1 MKKLFIDLDEDA
13 IKATPFR
20 PGDTFTGKVNFNT
33 SASLRYTCIKV
44 RFVGLV
50 STKVAKSIE
59 EVYVLNQQTVLL
71 GNPNNATISV
81 LEEGKHSWPFHFT
94 VPLQHLPSS
103 GKYRHGTVKYT
114 LTAIVTSTKFLG
126 GVQDIKFN
134 KNIDLVDHVHDSN
147 YSNAVSIVGSSNTKL
162 YTNNDRH
169 LATAAVS
176 IPRSAYRPGQVLT
189 LSVDLAHPQKIR
201 RDPGC
206 WIQLIR
212 KESYSAKE
220 QMREYSHIVAASAH
234 AIKVE
239 SGSHTGKILAEI
251 TLPVDATPTMDTTK
265 IISIQY
271 HILFLFDMRSQTGFF
286 ERKSKKTV
294 NQKLRKKILDSP
306 GGFEVDLPIIM
317 DIVAESRPPLEMP
330 MEYQALVAEETRQ
343 RDSFYG
349 NPYDSIVV
357 STSQLAITPTPAPSV
372 QDYFSSPVLSASGS
386 PSLFPASSPSPSLYP
401 ISSPSQSSF
410 PVSSL
415 STPSPAVTR
424 IQDPFSASSK
434 AAYIPQTQY
443 VRTVPPRYSTLLPS
457 FKPRGGETSQGS
469 SSMAS
474 EPSSS
479 RSHTLPIHLP
489 YSSSSSSSSSP
500 FRTSA
505 NPITEN
511 DVFFKPLPKIPSPT
525 NNTHSPSSSTE
536 QYQQQ
541 ALSSM
546 SSFTLHG
553 STVEHTTMTNASRVP
568 GSVSTL
574 SSNSQ
579 SPPPAHPGH
588 TERSNGSSYGY
599 YPEKSAPL
607 PDSSLYFSRPAAAPV
622 QQNATAPNAVDLG
635 VGPMSPPSSFTY
647 VAPPS
652 VASPAPS
659 FSNVGSSTSTSSMN
673 HDYRTYISPPP
684 QQGTTG
690 YQSIPPQPTSFRYNP
705 MASASAPR
713 LYSPDYSQATEPVPV
728 IPLSASSIPLAPP
741 MPHRPS
747 ADAGQSDHQFRRY
760 KLTGHPSPQPVPS
773 YMH

>member
-1 MKKLFIDLDEDA
+1 MKKLSIDLDEDA
-13 IKATPFR
+13 ITATPFR
-20 PGDTFTGKVNFNT
+20 PGDTLTGRVTFNT

-114 LTAIVTSTKFLG
+114 LTAVATCTKFLG
-126 GVQDIKFN
+126 GVQDIN
-134 KNIDLVDHVHDSN
+134 KHKEIDLVDHVHDSN
-147 YSNAVSIVGSSNTKL
+147 YSNAVSIVGSSNTKM

-169 LATAAVS
+169 LATATVS
-176 IPRSAYRPGQVLT
+176 IARSAYRPGQVLT

-220 QMREYSHIVAASAH
+220 YLTNLPPPPGSQMREYSHVIAASAH
-234 AIKVE
+234 AIKIE
-239 SGSHTGKILAEI
+239 SGSNTGKILAEI

-271 HILFLFDMRSQTGFF
+271 HILFLFDMRSQIGFF

-317 DIVAESRPPLEMP
+317 DIVAEARPPLEMSL
-330 MEYQALVAEETRQ
+330 EYQASIAEEARR

-349 NPYDSIVV
+349 NPYDSIAV
-357 STSQLAITPTPAPSV
+357 STSQLSIAQPGHV

-386 PSLFPASSPSPSLYP
+386 PSLIPASSSL
-401 ISSPSQSSF
+401 ITLDTDTSSYKDTGSIQCIIKG
-410 PVSSL
+410 SL
-415 STPSPAVTR
+415 
-424 IQDPFSASSK
+424 
-434 AAYIPQTQY
+434 
-443 VRTVPPRYSTLLPS
+443 RTSDEIRADRAT
-457 FKPRGGETSQGS
+457 T
-469 SSMAS
+469 
-474 EPSSS
+474 
-479 RSHTLPIHLP
+479 
-489 YSSSSSSSSSP
+489 
-500 FRTSA
+500 TSA
-505 NPITEN
+505 NPIT
-511 DVFFKPLPKIPSPT
+511 DYDLFFKPLPAISLVD
-525 NNTHSPSSSTE
+525 NTFSSSTSTV
-536 QYQQQ
+536 QRQQQ
-541 ALSSM
+541 ASS
-546 SSFTLHG
+546 SSHTPFG
-553 STVEHTTMTNASRVP
+553 STAEHSSTTNDTRAQ
-568 GSVSTL
+568 GS
-574 SSNSQ
+574 SSVLNNNPQS
-579 SPPPAHPGH
+579 SPPALPSHAGGN
-588 TERSNGSSYGY
+588 SNSSYGY

-607 PDSSLYFSRPAAAPV
+607 PDNSLYFSRPAEVGP

-635 VGPMSPPSSFTY
+635 VGPMSPPHSFTY
-647 VAPPS
+647 VPLPS

-659 FSNVGSSTSTSSMN
+659 FSNVGSSTSTSTAG
-673 HDYRTYISPPP
+673 HDYRTYVTPSP
-684 QQGTTG
+684 QQATAG
-690 YQSIPPQPTSFRYNP
+690 YHSIPPQPTMFRYNP

-713 LYSPDYSQATEPVPV
+713 LYSPDYSQAAEPVPV
-728 IPLSASSIPLAPP
+728 VPPTGSSIPSIPSLPP
-741 MPHRPS
+741 RPP
-747 ADAGQSDHQFRRY
+747 ADAAQSDQFRLY
-760 KLTGHPSPQPVPS
+760 KPTDHPGPQPIPP

>member
-13 IKATPFR
+13 VKATPFR

-71 GNPNNATISV
+71 GNPNNATTSV
-81 LEEGKHSWPFHFT
+81 LDEGKHSWPFHFT

-114 LTAIVTSTKFLG
+114 LTAVVTSTKFLG

-147 YSNAVSIVGSSNTKL
+147 YSNPLSIVGSSNTKM
-162 YTNNDRH
+162 YTSNDRH

-176 IPRSAYRPGQVLT
+176 IARSAYRPGQVLT

-220 QMREYSHIVAASAH
+220 QMREYSHVIAASAH

-306 GGFEVDLPIIM
+306 GGFEVYLPIIM
-317 DIVAESRPPLEMP
+317 DIVAEARPPLEMS
-330 MEYQALVAEETRQ
+330 MEYQELVAEEARE

-357 STSQLAITPTPAPSV
+357 STNQLSISPAPAPFG
-372 QDYFSSPVLSASGS
+372 QDCFSSPVLSASKS
-386 PSLFPASSPSPSLYP
+386 PSLFSASSPSPTLYP

-410 PVSSL
+410 SVSSP
-415 STPSPAVTR
+415 STPPPAVSR
-424 IQDPFSASSK
+424 IQDPFTASSK
-434 AAYIPQTQY
+434 ATYIPQTKY
-443 VRTVPPRYSTLLPS
+443 VRAVPPRYSTLLPS
-457 FKPRGGETSQGS
+457 FKPRGSESSQGS
-469 SSMAS
+469 SSMAG

-489 YSSSSSSSSSP
+489 YSSSSSSSSSSP
-500 FRTSA
+500 FRMGA
-505 NPITEN
+505 NPITDN
-511 DVFFKPLPKIPSPT
+511 DLFFKPLPTIPPPKG
-525 NNTHSPSSSTE
+525 NTFSPSSSTE
-536 QYQQQ
+536 QHQQQ
-541 ALSSM
+541 ALSS
-546 SSFTLHG
+546 SVAPCG
-553 STVEHTTMTNASRVP
+553 STARHTATTNDSRVP
-568 GSVSTL
+568 GSFSTL
-574 SSNSQ
+574 SGNPRSPLPSHHSHIGGSNV
-579 SPPPAHPGH
+579 
-588 TERSNGSSYGY
+588 SSYGY

-607 PDSSLYFSRPAAAPV
+607 PDDSLYFSRPAAASV

-635 VGPMSPPSSFTY
+635 VGPMSPSTSYSY

-659 FSNVGSSTSTSSMN
+659 FSNVSSSNSTPIMN

-684 QQGTTG
+684 QQGTSG
-690 YQSIPPQPTSFRYNP
+690 YQSIPPQPTSFQYNP

-728 IPLSASSIPLAPP
+728 IPLSASSIPSTPP
-741 MPHRPS
+741 RPP
-747 ADAGQSDHQFRRY
+747 ADSGQSDQFRRY
-760 KLTGHPSPQPVPS
+760 KLTDYPSPHSVPP
-773 YMH
+773 

>member
-1 MKKLFIDLDEDA
+1 MKKLSIDLDEDA

-20 PGDTFTGKVNFNT
+20 PGDTLTGRVNFHT

-50 STKVAKSIE
+50 STKVAKSVE

-71 GNPNNATISV
+71 GNPNNATISD
-81 LEEGKHSWPFHFT
+81 LDEGKHSWPFHFT

-114 LTAIVTSTKFLG
+114 LTAVVTCTKFLG
-126 GVQDIKFN
+126 GIQDIN
-134 KNIDLVDHVHDSN
+134 KHKEIDFVDHDHDSN

-169 LATAAVS
+169 LATATVS
-176 IPRSAYRPGQVLT
+176 IARSAYRPGQVLT

-220 QMREYSHIVAASAH
+220 QIREYSHVIAASAH
-234 AIKVE
+234 AIKIE
-239 SGSHTGKILAEI
+239 SGSNTGKILAEI
-251 TLPVDATPTMDTTK
+251 TLPVDANPTMDTTK

-294 NQKLRKKILDSP
+294 NQKLRKKILESP
-306 GGFEVDLPIIM
+306 GGFEIDLPIIM
-317 DIVAESRPPLEMP
+317 DIVAEARPPLEISL
-330 MEYQALVAEETRQ
+330 EYQTLIAEEARG

-349 NPYDSIVV
+349 NPYDSIVI
-357 STSQLAITPTPAPSV
+357 STNQLSIAQPGPV

-386 PSLFPASSPSPSLYP
+386 PSLFPASSLSPSLYP

-410 PVSSL
+410 PVSSP
-415 STPSPAVTR
+415 SIPSPAVTR

-434 AAYIPQTQY
+434 ATYVPQTKY

-457 FKPRGGETSQGS
+457 FKPRGGGSESSQGS
-469 SSMAS
+469 SSFSGA
-474 EPSSS
+474 PST
-479 RSHTLPIHLP
+479 RSHTLPILLP
-489 YSSSSSSSSSP
+489 YSSSSSPSST

-505 NPITEN
+505 NPITDN
-511 DVFFKPLPKIPSPT
+511 DLFFKPLPTIPQPADNSLSPSMST
-525 NNTHSPSSSTE
+525 VQRQQQAPSSSYNSFRSTE
-536 QYQQQ
+536 E
-541 ALSSM
+541 SS
-546 SSFTLHG
+546 
-553 STVEHTTMTNASRVP
+553 STANDSRVP
-568 GSVSTL
+568 GLLSTL
-574 SSNSQ
+574 NKNPR
-579 SPPPAHPGH
+579 SPLPAHTSHAG
-588 TERSNGSSYGY
+588 TSSSSSYGY

-607 PDSSLYFSRPAAAPV
+607 PDDSLYFSNPAAVGV

-635 VGPMSPPSSFTY
+635 VGPMSPPTSFTFIS
-647 VAPPS
+647 PPS
-652 VASPAPS
+652 AASPAPS
-659 FSNVGSSTSTSSMN
+659 FTNISSSASTLTAG
-673 HDYRTYISPPP
+673 HDYRTYVSLPL
-684 QQGTTG
+684 QQATAG
-690 YQSIPPQPTSFRYNP
+690 YQSIPPQPTLYRYNP

-713 LYSPDYSQATEPVPV
+713 LYSPDFSQAAEPVPA
-728 IPLSASSIPLAPP
+728 IPSSASSIPSIPSMPP
-741 MPHRPS
+741 RPP
-747 ADAGQSDHQFRRY
+747 ADAGQSDQFHLY
-760 KLTGHPSPQPVPS
+760 KLTDHSSPQTVPP

>member
-20 PGDTFTGKVNFNT
+20 PGDTFAGKVNFNT
-33 SASLRYTCIKV
+33 SASLKYTCIKV

-71 GNPNNATISV
+71 GNPNNATTSV
-81 LEEGKHSWPFHFT
+81 LDEGKHSWPFHFT

-114 LTAIVTSTKFLG
+114 LTAVVTSTKFLG

-147 YSNAVSIVGSSNTKL
+147 YSNSVSIVGSSNTKM

-176 IPRSAYRPGQVLT
+176 IARSAYRPGQVLT

-220 QMREYSHIVAASAH
+220 QMREYSHVIAASAH
-234 AIKVE
+234 AIKIE

-306 GGFEVDLPIIM
+306 GGFEVYLPIIM
-317 DIVAESRPPLEMP
+317 DIVAEARPPLEMS
-330 MEYQALVAEETRQ
+330 MEYQALVAEEASE

-357 STSQLAITPTPAPSV
+357 STNQLSISPVPAPFG
-372 QDYFSSPVLSASGS
+372 QDYFSSPVLSASRS
-386 PSLFPASSPSPSLYP
+386 PSLFSA
-401 ISSPSQSSF
+401 SSPSQSSF
-410 PVSSL
+410 PVSSP
-415 STPSPAVTR
+415 STPPPAVAR
-424 IQDPFSASSK
+424 MQDPFSASSK
-434 AAYIPQTQY
+434 AAYIPQTKY
-443 VRTVPPRYSTLLPS
+443 VRAVPPRYSTLLPS
-457 FKPRGGETSQGS
+457 FKPRGGESSQGS
-469 SSMAS
+469 SSLAG

-489 YSSSSSSSSSP
+489 YSSSSSSSSSSP
-500 FRTSA
+500 FRTNA
-505 NPITEN
+505 NPITDN
-511 DVFFKPLPKIPSPT
+511 DLFFKPLPTTPPPED
-525 NNTHSPSSSTE
+525 NTLSPSSSTE
-536 QYQQQ
+536 QHQQQ
-541 ALSSM
+541 VLSS
-546 SSFTLHG
+546 SVVPCGYTAG
-553 STVEHTTMTNASRVP
+553 HTATTNDSRVP
-568 GSVSTL
+568 GSFSTL
-574 SSNSQ
+574 SGNPR
-579 SPPPAHPGH
+579 SPPLSRHSHIGG
-588 TERSNGSSYGY
+588 SNVSSYGY

-607 PDSSLYFSRPAAAPV
+607 PDDSLYFSRPVAAPV

-635 VGPMSPPSSFTY
+635 VGPMSPSTSYTY

-652 VASPAPS
+652 VASPALS
-659 FSNVGSSTSTSSMN
+659 FSNVGSSTSAPIMN

-684 QQGTTG
+684 QQGTSG
-690 YQSIPPQPTSFRYNP
+690 YQSVPPQPISFRYNP

-728 IPLSASSIPLAPP
+728 IPLSASSIPSIPSMPP
-741 MPHRPS
+741 RPP
-747 ADAGQSDHQFRRY
+747 ADAGQSDQFHRY
-760 KLTGHPSPQPVPS
+760 KLTDHPGSQSVPP